1 MDPVANSVRRE
12 LSRFG
17 PADGMA
23 PIVEAWPDAVGALI
37 ARNAWPARLARDG
50 TLHVNTTDSI
60 WAFELTSRAAEIR
73 ARLGNRA
80 PARLAFAAGPIP
92 EPVVEAPGRA
102 LERVAEPSAEQFQE
116 AESLTRGIADEGL
129 REVVAKTVAF
139 SLSRASNSRPFW

>member
-1 MDPVANSVRRE
+1 MDPVGDSVRRE

-23 PIVEAWPDAVGALI
+23 PIVEAWPAAVGDLI

-50 TLHVNTTDSI
+50 ALHVNTTDSI
-60 WAFELTSRAAEIR
+60 WAFELTSRAEEIR
-73 ARLGNRA
+73 ARLGGRA
-80 PARLAFAAGPIP
+80 PARLVFTAGPIP
-92 EPVVEAPGRA
+92 EPLLESPPGA
-102 LERVAEPSAEQFQE
+102 SERVAQPSAEHLAE
-116 AESLTRGIADEGL
+116 AQSLTQGIRDEGL